1 MNVSIF
7 PNLDNNGAFELSI
20 EIIKVLAECSNTVF
34 ADEKYKD
41 VFSAYEVEFF
51 SRDAVFEKCDY
62 AIAIGGDGTTL
73 NVAKNAAMFD
83 KPTLGIN
90 GGTLGF
96 MSGLEKNEL
105 QLLANINKGLYRIE
119 ERMMLQVSIGEGEHK
134 NMYHCLNDVVI
145 SRGDLARLIEISVM
159 SEERLVIRQRADGM
173 IVSTPTGSTAYSM
186 AAGGPVVSPE
196 HSCFVVTPIC
206 PHSLVNR
213 SIVFSTDKALKLSVD
228 NDKNNNAFLS
238 LDGVQSIPISTQT
251 QIEVSRSP
259 YKAKLIKI
267 KPDNFYEILSK
278 KIIDRRN

>member
-134 NMYHCLNDVVI
+134 NTYHCLNDVVI

-159 SEERLVIRQRADGM
+159 SEDRLVIRQRADGM

>member
-34 ADEKYKD
+34 ADEKYND

-51 SRDAVFEKCDY
+51 SRDAVFEMCDY

-134 NMYHCLNDVVI
+134 NTYHCLNDVVI
-145 SRGDLARLIEISVM
+145 SRGDLARLIEISVT
-159 SEERLVIRQRADGM
+159 SEDRLVIRQRADGM

>member
-7 PNLDNNGAFELSI
+7 PNLDNNGAFELSV
-20 EIIKVLAECSNTVF
+20 EIIKTLVNCKNTVLADV
-34 ADEKYKD
+34 KYKNRFDAYD
-41 VFSAYEVEFF
+41 VIFSD
-51 SRDAVFEKCDY
+51 RNTIFEKCDY

-73 NVAKNAAMFD
+73 NVAKNAAMYN

-105 QLLANINKGLYRIE
+105 ELLQNINKGLYRVE
-119 ERMMLQVSIGEGEHK
+119 ERMMLQVTIKEEDK
-134 NMYHCLNDVVI
+134 QNTYHCLNDVVI
-145 SRGDLARLIEISVM
+145 TRGDLARLIEISVM
-159 SEERLVIRQRADGM
+159 SDGRLVNRQRADGM

-213 SIVFSTDKALKLSVD
+213 SIVFSTDKSLQLSVD

-251 QIEVSRSP
+251 KIEVSQSP

>member
-1 MNVSIF
+1 MKVSIF
-7 PNLDNNGAFELSI
+7 PNLDNDGAFELSV
-20 EIIKVLAECSNTVF
+20 EIIKTLVKCKNSVF
-34 ADEKYKD
+34 ADEKYKKD
-41 VFSAYEVEFF
+41 FSAYDVTFF
-51 SRDAVFEKCDY
+51 DSNNIFEICNY

-73 NVAKNAAMFD
+73 NVAKNASMYN

-105 QLLANINKGLYRIE
+105 ELLENVNKGLYQIE
-119 ERMMLQVSIGEGEHK
+119 ERMMLQVTVCDNNEEK
-134 NMYHCLNDVVI
+134 VYHCLNDVVI
-145 SRGDLARLIEISVM
+145 TRGDLARLIEISVM
-159 SEERLVIRQRADGM
+159 SEGRLVNRQRADGM

-213 SIVFSTDKALKLSVD
+213 SIVFSADKSIQLSVD

-251 QIEVSRSP
+251 RIEVSQSP

>member
-134 NMYHCLNDVVI
+134 NTYHCLNDVVI

-159 SEERLVIRQRADGM
+159 SEERLVQRADGM